1 MNGPQSSEQIIAD
14 AWAAGWELP
23 PDLNVWQ
30 WADEHRQ
37 LSGKGAAEPGQWR
50 TDRVPYAREPMEAL
64 SPHSPVQRVVL
75 MWASQTSKTE
85 NANNWLGYIIHHA
98 PGPVLFVMPTL
109 NDLKKNVL
117 QRINPMI
124 EETPVLRERVAKA
137 ASRDAANNMFVKE
150 FPGGMLLLSGANSA
164 SALASMPIRYLYGDE
179 IDRWP
184 HDVDGEGSPID
195 LAEQRTQTFQARKK
209 ILLTSTPTLKGM
221 SAIER
226 EYNASDRRKYFVPC
240 PHCGHMQHLRW
251 RDEDGT
257 PRVIWDKDA
266 AGRHLPKTAKYLC
279 EGCGVLIEERFKSQ
293 MLARGQWQAT
303 APGDGVTVGY
313 HLSGL
318 YSPFMTWAEMAAGFL
333 KSKDYPEKLKTW
345 TNTKLAETFEDA
357 GEGLN
362 ASVLAGRLEEYDKS
376 AIPERAAVLI
386 GSADVQGDRIEAKI
400 IAYGAGEES
409 WLIDYEIFWGDPAT
423 DPTVWM
429 RLDEWRRRTFKH
441 PCGRDM
447 RIAIFGVDS
456 GDGTKMGA
464 VYDYVQPR
472 QQERVVAVKGREY
485 ISRPG
490 LSMES
495 TARNSHVRLFLIATM
510 AAKDRILS
518 RLRIPRDPE
527 GKPQAG
533 YMHMPTWIPEQYL
546 DQMTAERKLVKK
558 NPRTGGMKV
567 GYFQFGRNEALD
579 LEVYCMGLLF
589 ALQHIINPAL
599 YRDLGRLHQQFVA
612 GGNLGPQQR
621 VRGVRSPGI
630 GPSQ

>member
-1 MNGPQSSEQIIAD
+1 MSEPQSAEQIIAD
-14 AWAAGWELP
+14 AWAAGWEVP
-23 PDLNVWQ
+23 PELNVWQ
-30 WADEHRQ
+30 WADENRI
-37 LSGKGAAEPGQWR
+37 LSGKGAAEPGAWR
-50 TDRVPYAREPMEAL
+50 TDRVPYAREPMEML
-64 SPHSPVQRVVL
+64 SLQSAVQRVVL

-137 ASRDAANNMFVKE
+137 AARDAANNMFVKE

-184 HDVDGEGSPID
+184 FDVDGEGSPID

-226 EYNASDRRKYFVPC
+226 EYLASDRRKYFVPC

-251 RDEDGT
+251 KDEDGIF
-257 PRVIWDKDA
+257 RLRWERDKD
-266 AGRHLPKTAKYLC
+266 GKHLPKTAKYLC

-293 MLARGQWQAT
+293 MLTRGQWQAT
-303 APGDGVTVGY
+303 APGDGITVGY
-313 HLSGL
+313 HLNGL
-318 YSPFMTWAEMAAGFL
+318 YSPFMTWAEMAASFL
-333 KSKDYPEKLKTW
+333 KAKDYPEKLKTW

-362 ASVLAGRLEEYDKS
+362 ANVLAGRLEKYDRS
-376 AIPERAAVLI
+376 SIPHGAAVLI

-400 IAYGAGEES
+400 IAFGAGEES
-409 WLIDYEIFWGDPAT
+409 WLVDYEIFWGDPST
-423 DPTVWM
+423 DSSVWQ
-429 RLDEWRRRTFKH
+429 RLDDWRRREFAH
-441 PCGRDM
+441 PAGRPM
-447 RIAIFGVDS
+447 KIAIFGVDS
-456 GDGTKMGA
+456 GDGTKIGP

-472 QQERVVAVKGREY
+472 QHERVFAVKGRDY

-490 LSMES
+490 MAMES
-495 TARNSHVRLFLIATM
+495 TARNSHVRLFLVATM
-510 AAKDRILS
+510 AAKDRILA
-518 RLRIPRDPE
+518 RLRIQKDPE
-527 GKPQAG
+527 GKPQPG
-533 YMHMPTWIPEQYL
+533 YMHLPEWIPEQYL
-546 DQMTAERKLVKK
+546 DQMTAERKMVKK
-558 NPRTGGMKV
+558 NPRTGGVKV

-579 LEVYCMGLLF
+579 LEVYCTGLLF
-589 ALQHIINPAL
+589 ALQHIINPAM
-599 YRDLGRLHQQFVA
+599 YRDLGRLHQQIIS
-612 GGNLGPQQR
+612 GQPIGQQQR
-621 VRGVRSPGI
+621 TRGVRSAGI
-630 GPSQ
+630 NAGQ

>member
-1 MNGPQSSEQIIAD
+1 MSAPQTVGQIIGD
-14 AWAAGWELP
+14 AWSAGWEMP

-30 WADEHRQ
+30 WADEHRV
-37 LSGKGAAEPGQWR
+37 LSSKGAASPGQWR
-50 TDRVPYAREPMEAL
+50 TEIVPYAREPMEAL
-64 SPHSPVQRVVL
+64 SPHSPIQRVIL

-124 EETPVLRERVAKA
+124 EETPVLRARVARA

-184 HDVDGEGSPID
+184 FDVDGEGSPID
-195 LAEQRTQTFQARKK
+195 LAEQRTQTFRARKK
-209 ILLTSTPTLKGM
+209 ILLTSTPTIKGM

-240 PHCGHMQHLRW
+240 PHCGLLQHLRW

-257 PRVIWDKDA
+257 PRLIWDKDA

-293 MLARGQWQAT
+293 MLAHGQWQAT

-313 HLSGL
+313 HLNGL
-318 YSPFMTWAEMAAGFL
+318 YSPFMTWAEMAAAFL
-333 KSKDYPEKLKTW
+333 KAKDYPEKLKTW

-362 ASVLAGRLEEYDKS
+362 ASVLAARLEQYDKS
-376 AIPERAAVLI
+376 EIPERAAVLI
-386 GSADVQGDRIEAKI
+386 GSADVQGDRVEAKI

-429 RLDEWRRRTFKH
+429 RLDEWRRRIFRH
-441 PCGRDM
+441 PCGREM
-447 RIAIFGVDS
+447 RITIFGVDS
-456 GDGTKMGA
+456 GDGTKIGA

-472 QQERVVAVKGREY
+472 QNERVVAVKGREY

-490 LSMES
+490 LAMES
-495 TARNSHVRLFLIATM
+495 TAKNSHVRLFLLATM

-518 RLRIPRDPE
+518 RLRIPKDPE
-527 GKPQAG
+527 GKPQPG
-533 YMHMPTWIPEQYL
+533 YMHLPAWIPEQYL
-546 DQMTAERKLVKK
+546 DQMTAERKMVKK

-589 ALQHIINPAL
+589 ALQHIINPAM
-599 YRDLGRLHQQFVA
+599 YRDLGRLHQQLTS
-612 GGNLGPQQR
+612 GLQLGPQQR
-621 VRGVRSPGI
+621 LRGVRSAGI
-630 GPSQ
+630 EPRD

>member
-1 MNGPQSSEQIIAD
+1 MSEPHTAEHVIAD

-50 TDRVPYAREPMEAL
+50 TDRVPYAREPMEML
-64 SPHSPVQRVVL
+64 SPQSPTQRVVL

-124 EETPVLRERVAKA
+124 EETPVLRDRVAKA
-137 ASRDAANNMFVKE
+137 ASRDSANNMFVKE

-184 HDVDGEGSPID
+184 YDVDGEGSPID

-209 ILLTSTPTLKGM
+209 ILLTSTPTMKGM

-257 PRVIWDKDA
+257 PRVLWEKDS
-266 AGRHLPKTAKYLC
+266 AGKHLPKTAKYLC
-279 EGCGVLIEERFKSQ
+279 EGCGVLIEERYKTQ

-303 APGDGVTVGY
+303 APGDGITVGY
-313 HLSGL
+313 HLNGL

-333 KSKDYPEKLKTW
+333 KAKDYPEKLKTW

-357 GEGLN
+357 GEGMN
-362 ASVLAGRLEEYDKS
+362 ASVLAGRLEKYDRAS
-376 AIPERAAVLI
+376 VPSGAAVLI
-386 GSADVQGDRIEAKI
+386 GAADVQGDRVEAKI

-409 WLIDYEIFWGDPAT
+409 WLVDYEIFWGDPSSDAS
-423 DPTVWM
+423 VWM
-429 RLDEWRRRTFKH
+429 RLDEWRRRTFMH
-441 PCGRDM
+441 PCGREM
-447 RIAIFGVDS
+447 RLAIFGVDS
-456 GDGTKMGA
+456 GDQADA

-472 QQERVVAVKGREY
+472 QQERVFATKGREY

-490 LSMES
+490 LAMET
-495 TARNSHVRLFLIATM
+495 TAKRSHIRLFLFATK

-518 RLRIPRDPE
+518 RMRIPTAGP
-527 GKPQAG
+527 G
-533 YMHMPTWIPEQYL
+533 YMHMPMWVPEQYL
-546 DQMTAERKLVKK
+546 DQMTSERKVVKK
-558 NPRTGGMKV
+558 NPRTGAMKV
-567 GYFQFGRNEALD
+567 EYVAMGRNEAFD
-579 LEVYCMGLLF
+579 LEVYALGLLF
-589 ALQHIINPAL
+589 VLQNITNPAM
-599 YRDLGRLHQQFVA
+599 YRDLGRLHQQIVS
-612 GGNLGPQQR
+612 GQPLVVQPR

-630 GPSQ
+630 PVSE